1 MLRGASAKQD
11 IRQRNACV
19 DDIMKTSTQR
29 ILTTHTGSLHRPK
42 DLEELYRKKLAGEPY
57 DESALEQRLRSSV
70 AEIVRKQVDIGIDII
85 NDGEFSKVDFFNYA
99 KYRMD
104 GVERRPVPKQTD
116 SIRGANPFLNPQMK
130 SVMSSVALR
139 RRFSEFYTDTEPPGG
154 ATSPPNIIQF
164 WMPLGTAVEPPALYA
179 VVGPLKYKPAEVQRD
194 IDNFKAALAGVT
206 VEEVF
211 MPVVAPAMFATRHI
225 NEYYRSEE
233 EYYFAVADALHDEY
247 KALVD
252 AGFLIQIDDVSLP
265 GRHRIQVPEEGVEA
279 FRAWMDL
286 AVRALNHALRGIPE
300 EKVRYH
306 LCWSSQNTP
315 HTDDAPLSDFMEAM
329 LKIKAQ
335 GYQVEA
341 SNVRHGH
348 EWATWKAFKIPDH
361 KIAMPGVIC
370 HATNVIEHPEYV
382 SQLIRNYT
390 DVLGRERVIAATD
403 CGFRWRVH
411 PQIAWAKLEALV
423 EGARLASKVLWRG

>member
-1 MLRGASAKQD
+1 
-11 IRQRNACV
+11 
-19 DDIMKTSTQR
+19 MKTSTER

-42 DLEELYRKKLAGEPY
+42 DLEELFRKKLAGEPH
-57 DESALEQRLRSSV
+57 DEAAFEQRLRSGV
-70 AEIVRKQVDIGIDII
+70 AKVVKKQADIGIDII
-85 NDGEFSKVDFFNYA
+85 DDGELSKVDFFSYA
-99 KYRMD
+99 KYRME
-104 GVERRPVPKQTD
+104 GIEQRPVPKQSDQT
-116 SIRGANPFLNPQMK
+116 RGVNKFLHPAMK

-139 RRFSEFYTDTEPPGG
+139 QRFAEFYADTEPPTGV
-154 ATSPPNIIQF
+154 TSPPNVIQ
-164 WMPLGTAVEPPALYA
+164 MYLPVGSAVEPPAIYA
-179 VVGPLKYKPAEVQRD
+179 CVGPLKYKKAQVQRD

-206 VEEVF
+206 VEETF

-225 NEYYRSEE
+225 NEYYKSDED
-233 EYYFAVADALHDEY
+233 YYFAIADVLHEEY
-247 KALVD
+247 SALVD

-265 GRHRIQVPEEGVEA
+265 GRYRIQVPDEGMEA
-279 FRAWMDL
+279 FKAWMDL

-306 LCWSSQNTP
+306 LCWSSQNAP
-315 HTDDAPLSDFMEAM
+315 HTDDAPLSDLMEAM
-329 LKIKAQ
+329 LKINAQ

-348 EWATWKAFKIPDH
+348 EWMTWKEFKIPDH

-370 HATNVIEHPEYV
+370 HATNVVEHPEYV
-382 SQLIRNYT
+382 SQLIQKYT

-423 EGARLASKVLWRG
+423 EGARLASKALWRQ

>member
-1 MLRGASAKQD
+1 MKASTD
-11 IRQRNACV
+11 
-19 DDIMKTSTQR
+19 R

-42 DLEELYRKKLAGEPY
+42 DLEELFRKKLAGEPY
-57 DESALEQRLRSSV
+57 DETAFEQRLRSGV
-70 AEIVRKQVDIGIDII
+70 AEVVKKQADIGIDII
-85 NDGEFSKVDFFNYA
+85 DDGEFSKVDFFSYA

-104 GVERRPVPKQTD
+104 GVEQRPVPKQSDQT
-116 SIRGANPFLNPQMK
+116 RGVNKFLHPAMK

-139 RRFSEFYTDTEPPGG
+139 QRFAEFYADTEPPGG
-154 ATSPPNIIQF
+154 ATSPPNVIQF
-164 WMPLGTAVEPPALYA
+164 YLPVGSAVEPPAIYA
-179 VVGPLKYKPAEVQRD
+179 VVGPLKYKPAQVQRD

-206 VEEVF
+206 VEETF

-225 NEYYRSEE
+225 NEHYKSDE
-233 EYYFAVADALHDEY
+233 EYYFAIADVLHEEY

-265 GRHRIQVPEEGVEA
+265 GRHRIQVPEEGMEA
-279 FRAWMDL
+279 FKAWMDL
-286 AVRALNHALRGIPE
+286 AVQALNHALRGIPE

-315 HTDDAPLSDFMEAM
+315 HTDDAPLSDLMEAM
-329 LKIKAQ
+329 LKINAQ
-335 GYQVEA
+335 AYHVEA

-348 EWATWKAFKIPDH
+348 EWKTWREFDVPDH

-370 HATNVIEHPEYV
+370 HATNIIEHPEYV
-382 SQLIRNYT
+382 SELIQKYT
-390 DVLGRERVIAATD
+390 NVLGRERVIAATD

-423 EGARLASKVLWRG
+423 EGARLASKALWRAA